1 MRAAEAFDL
10 IEHGIDEH
18 CRVLHYRA
26 LRLAAAL
33 LHYDDFFRLILAC
46 HHAEKKLKDRLE

>member
-1 MRAAEAFDL
+1 VRAAEAFDL